1 MDNSNDIL
9 ELLDILYGMVN
20 EAWGVPLGND
30 KCIIER
36 EKAIDIIN
44 DIKAALPSSI
54 SESKRLVAARDEFIG
69 NAKREAEALRKNAEE
84 QAARMVE
91 EQEIV
96 RVAREKSTQMVEE
109 AEKKSAELKRV
120 ASQYVDE
127 IIRRAESTLNEALTT
142 VRQTQSAFQGTNP
155 IAAAPAASSP
165 RRRTRKAGPDSP
177 VLLSFQGRHSAFS
190 HKLCLKTGLS
200 TKSCAGA
207 KNSTE
212 KVLFLYPKML

>member
-30 KCIIER
+30 ECIIER

-84 QAARMVE
+84 QASRLVD

-96 RVAREKSTQMVEE
+96 RVAREKSTQMLTD
-109 AEKKSAELKRV
+109 AERKTSELKRV

-127 IIRRAESTLNEALTT
+127 IMRRAESSLNDALTT
-142 VRQTQSAFQGTNP
+142 VRQTQSAFQGNNP
-155 IAAAPAASSP
+155 VQAAPVEEENP
-165 RRRTRKAGPDSP
+165 E
-177 VLLSFQGRHSAFS
+177 
-190 HKLCLKTGLS
+190 
-200 TKSCAGA
+200 
-207 KNSTE
+207 TE
-212 KVLFLYPKML
+212 EDEEGWA

>member
-84 QAARMVE
+84 QARTLVDQ
-91 EQEIV
+91 QEIV
-96 RVAREKSTQMVEE
+96 RTAREKSTRMVND
-109 AEKKSAELKRV
+109 AELKTAELKRV

-127 IIRRAESTLNEALTT
+127 IMQAAYTRADEIMRQAEESLNTALST
-142 VRQTQSAFQGTNP
+142 VRQTQNAFKLNLTE
-155 IAAAPAASSP
+155 APAQEAQEEADVP
-165 RRRTRKAGPDSP
+165 PEEEEEGWI
-177 VLLSFQGRHSAFS
+177 
-190 HKLCLKTGLS
+190 
-200 TKSCAGA
+200 
-207 KNSTE
+207 
-212 KVLFLYPKML
+212 

>member
-1 MDNSNDIL
+1 MDNSNDII

-84 QAARMVE
+84 QAARMVD

-96 RVAREKSTQMVEE
+96 RVAREKSAQMVEE
-109 AEKKSAELKRV
+109 A
-120 ASQYVDE
+120 D
-127 IIRRAESTLNEALTT
+127 I
-142 VRQTQSAFQGTNP
+142 
-155 IAAAPAASSP
+155 
-165 RRRTRKAGPDSP
+165 D
-177 VLLSFQGRHSAFS
+177 
-190 HKLCLKTGLS
+190 
-200 TKSCAGA
+200 
-207 KNSTE
+207 
-212 KVLFLYPKML
+212 LYG